1 MLTDNPVTFGLAGI
15 DEKSVRTTLVNLCFQ
30 TLELGKLKELDEI
43 VARVDALTKE
53 LPIAAGVL
61 AEME

>member
-1 MLTDNPVTFGLAGI
+1 
-15 DEKSVRTTLVNLCFQ
+15 
-30 TLELGKLKELDEI
+30 LKELDEI